1 MLQGSRPERVGD
13 LIRGELGDLLTR
25 QVKDP
30 GIGFVT
36 LTEVRV
42 TSDLQLARIY
52 YSSLADERGRRDTDR
67 ALARAAPFLRRQLG
81 RRLRLKRVPNLEFIY
96 DDSVK
101 RQDRVAQIL
110 QELHPPGPVDDTHAA
125 TDDRNH
131 H

>member
-13 LIRGELGDLLTR
+13 LIRGELSVLLTR

-36 LTEVRV
+36 FTDVRV

-52 YSSLADERGRRDTDR
+52 YSSLADERGRRDTAR

-96 DDSVK
+96 DDSVE

-110 QELHPPGPVDDTHAA
+110 QELNLPGRVGDTHAG

>member
-13 LIRGELGDLLTR
+13 LIRAELSALLTR

-36 LTEVRV
+36 LTNVRV

-52 YSSLADERGRRDTDR
+52 YSLLADARGRRDTAR
-67 ALARAAPFLRRQLG
+67 ALARAVPFLRRQLG
-81 RRLRLKRVPNLEFIY
+81 RRLRLKRVPNLEFSY
-96 DDSVK
+96 DDSVE
-101 RQDRVAQIL
+101 RQARVAQIL
-110 QELHPPGPVDDTHAA
+110 QELNPPGPVDDPHAG